1 MTEFVQEA
9 VVEVSSPTKTRAQTA
24 KVVKKKTVTTTKVTV
39 QGQISKA
46 YESRGLT
53 EEAVELEHL
62 RTLVQEM
69 QREREVT
76 ESLQRDNAMLRE
88 QLGRADER
96 IDGLEKVRHEQSEQ
110 IS

>member
-1 MTEFVQEA
+1 M
-9 VVEVSSPTKTRAQTA
+9 EVSSPTKTRAQTA

-39 QGQISKA
+39 QGQVSKA

-62 RTLVQEM
+62 RTVVQEM
-69 QREREVT
+69 KRERELV

-88 QLGRADER
+88 QLGRQETR
-96 IDGLEKVRHEQSEQ
+96 IDGLEQVRHELEKVGEAQRQ
-110 IS
+110 HIS